1 MKKKLLAILLLG
13 IFLLTTVGCAANNTM
28 RGGAYGAGAGG
39 LASIIA
45 GKSGSTAALLIM
57 GGALLGGLI
66 GNSMDEQAKSLSM
79 QPDNRNKIVVAE
91 EHHANTGST
100 NCHKVTKRHWKNG
113 TMTHETTE
121 EVCTGNKKTNTY

>member
-1 MKKKLLAILLLG
+1 MKKLFAILLLG
-13 IFLLTTVGCAANNTM
+13 IFLLTTVGCATNRTM
-28 RGGAYGAGAGG
+28 TGAGVGAGAGG

-45 GKSGSTAALLIM
+45 GKSGSTAGLLIM

-66 GNSMDEQAKSLSM
+66 GNAMDQEAQKLSA
-79 QPDNRNKIVVAE
+79 QPQNQNKIIIAE
-91 EHHANTGST
+91 EHHPNTGST

-121 EVCTGNKKTNTY
+121 EVCTGNKKSNTY